1 MRLWQ
6 AFIVFLLCAL
16 AQVALAHLVPA
27 FRTARVDLCL
37 IVLIGTALRVDEQ
50 QGFLLGVLA
59 GLATDLLGGGPLG
72 VCALGYGAVGFVVG
86 GLHEALF
93 RGAVV
98 MRLLLVLA
106 AAAICSVVIH
116 YVLRLHGETYTTAF
130 MLPRTLLPGAI
141 ATAVIGLFVLA
152 RMERHPRLYSRH
164 D

>member
-16 AQVALAHLVPA
+16 AQAAFAHLVPA

-50 QGFLLGVLA
+50 RGFFLGVLA

-93 RGAVV
+93 HGAIVL
-98 MRLLLVLA
+98 RLFLVLA
-106 AAAICSVVIH
+106 AAMICAVVVH
-116 YVLRLHGETYTTAF
+116 YVLRLHGEAYSLLVMFPHA
-130 MLPRTLLPGAI
+130 LLPSAL
-141 ATAVIGLFVLA
+141 ATAVIGLFVLG
-152 RMERHPRLYSRH
+152 RMERHPRMYRH
-164 D
+164 HD